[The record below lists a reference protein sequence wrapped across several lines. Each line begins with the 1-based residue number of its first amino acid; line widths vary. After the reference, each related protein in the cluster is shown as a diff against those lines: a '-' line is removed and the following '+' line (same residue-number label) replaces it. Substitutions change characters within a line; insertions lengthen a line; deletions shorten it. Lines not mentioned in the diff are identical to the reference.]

1 MKCANL
7 CYLKNMNEFKKYN
20 VELKQMNNEVILYSS
35 LLNTPL

>member
-1 MKCANL
+1 MKCANN
-7 CYLKNMNEFKKYN
+7 CYLKNMNEFKKCN